1 VRAASQ
7 GALVGQPYQPPPR
20 SEAKGKVDGA
30 AATRYVA
37 GGEAVLGF
45 EVPVLFQG
53 VEVGRVALGIPEGP
67 VTKVARLSIVLM
79 IVLAVVTVLAVAI
92 AMYFVANWFAKPI
105 RTVSDAM
112 AEIAKGRFDHRI
124 AEQRKDE
131 FGQLFAAFD
140 GMAQAL
146 QQRYPELPSPPTPPT
161 GGPATPEPG

>member
-1 VRAASQ
+1 
-7 GALVGQPYQPPPR
+7 
-20 SEAKGKVDGA
+20 
-30 AATRYVA
+30 
-37 GGEAVLGF
+37 
-45 EVPVLFQG
+45 VLFQG

-105 RTVSDAM
+105 RTVSEAM
-112 AEIAKGRFDHRI
+112 GEIAKGRFDHRI
-124 AEQRKDE
+124 AEPRKDE

-146 QQRYPELPSPPTPPT
+146 QQRYPEPPSPPTPPA
-161 GGPATPEPG
+161 GGAATPEAG